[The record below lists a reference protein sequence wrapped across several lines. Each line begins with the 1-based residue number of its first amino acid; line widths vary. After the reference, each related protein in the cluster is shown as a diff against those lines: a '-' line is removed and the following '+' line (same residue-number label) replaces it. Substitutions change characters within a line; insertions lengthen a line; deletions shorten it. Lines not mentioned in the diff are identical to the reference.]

1 MFFGALISCSLL
13 AMCSVFPYLE
23 LYSHRSSY
31 VMVQLC
37 PIFIVIC
44 LYTPECG
51 LQFQLDVYSQAI
63 LFQKSKWLKSVVPSL
78 LVTSFHSLTVIVN
91 KWNKTV
97 NQSNKC
103 CLVYLLDICIFE
115 NCMFLYKSCRS
126 QIIWSPNF
134 RIIGYIHFNAIVL
147 KC

>member
-1 MFFGALISCSLL
+1 MFFSSYMFLHGAFLISVRATHDSCSF
-13 AMCSVFPYLE
+13 MPH
-23 LYSHRSSY
+23 LYHHLFYAYNS
-31 VMVQLC
+31 
-37 PIFIVIC
+37 
-44 LYTPECG
+44 G
-51 LQFQLDVYSQAI
+51 LSFQLAVYSLAI
-63 LFQKSKWLKSVVPSL
+63 LFQKSKWLKSVVTSL

-134 RIIGYIHFNAIVL
+134 RIIGYIHSAAAVRR
-147 KC
+147 C